1 VVKFGPVVPFSIST
15 EEFGIENGE
24 EGNEE

>member
-1 VVKFGPVVPFSIST
+1 VVKFGPVVPFSISA